1 MTVRRLHDT
10 GLSGFWLLVGFI
22 PAVGPFIL
30 IYLLVRPGTKGINKF
45 GADFETGI
53 NYTGKA
59 EIKETT
65 FGIDQK
71 DEVADLVKEIE
82 ALESLDK
89 CIVLYYL
96 SLCRCGEALAPFDSI
111 IMKGT
116 FMGVKAKNSD
126 FLKIQNLLEQHLIS
140 HNSSKSFVIKIA
152 PGTEEKEL
160 IDVIH
165 KAIETGIRILLY
177 TCSARKDSNQFFRIR
192 EIWSK
197 LIESIYENQKLINST
212 EYEKGNNDPASIIRG
227 LYTKT
232 MDTKTKCIMEMSF
245 LCL

>member
-1 MTVRRLHDT
+1 M
-10 GLSGFWLLVGFI
+10 
-22 PAVGPFIL
+22 
-30 IYLLVRPGTKGINKF
+30 
-45 GADFETGI
+45 
-53 NYTGKA
+53 
-59 EIKETT
+59 
-65 FGIDQK
+65 
-71 DEVADLVKEIE
+71 
-82 ALESLDK
+82 
-89 CIVLYYL
+89 
-96 SLCRCGEALAPFDSI
+96 
-111 IMKGT
+111 
-116 FMGVKAKNSD
+116 
-126 FLKIQNLLEQHLIS
+126 LEQHLIS

-227 LYTKT
+227 LVHKNHGHENKMYNGNEFLMLVKT
-232 MDTKTKCIMEMSF
+232 IPTYEY
-245 LCL
+245 L